1 MEKEKLKKLIEEG
14 YSLNKIS
21 KEIGKSLTTIRYW
34 AKKYD
39 LKSNYK
45 NSELKVYG
53 SHRFCPRCKNHQV
66 IENFYARR
74 GKLNSS
80 VYCKKCTSNQIL
92 ERTRKLKQQMVEYK
106 GGNCVRCGY
115 DKYIGALEFH
125 HLDPTKKD
133 YTLAHLKVTNF
144 HDKIKNEL
152 DKCILVCANCHR
164 EIHNELLVA
173 PEGIEPPLNL

>member
-1 MEKEKLKKLIEEG
+1 
-14 YSLNKIS
+14 
-21 KEIGKSLTTIRYW
+21 
-34 AKKYD
+34 
-39 LKSNYK
+39 
-45 NSELKVYG
+45 
-53 SHRFCPRCKNHQV
+53 
-66 IENFYARR
+66 
-74 GKLNSS
+74 
-80 VYCKKCTSNQIL
+80 
-92 ERTRKLKQQMVEYK
+92 MVEYK

-115 DKYIGALEFH
+115 DKYMGALEFH